1 MGYERCA
8 TLPLKIDYFDEQV
21 RRHTHTIP
29 IVSEINPI
37 SVTWNHWK
45 MHCLKY
51 VEGHIMNLFS
61 VGNLHDLSWDSCVL
75 IQHLQ

>member
-45 MHCLKY
+45 YALLKICRRSHY
-51 VEGHIMNLFS
+51 ELV
-61 VGNLHDLSWDSCVL
+61 
-75 IQHLQ
+75 